1 MSKFLHSNYKII
13 IKFISSTIYHRRLES
28 IEMKVGVVG
37 ASGYVG
43 GELLRLLVVHPKV
56 EISMVT
62 SMQKAGEYVHR
73 IHPSLKGFID
83 LTFSPL
89 NMEKLTNS
97 CDIVFT
103 SVPHGKSNKIVK
115 DLYGRGMKVIDLSAD
130 FRLKNPKD
138 YVKWYGWEH
147 PVPELLSKSVY
158 GVPELHRE
166 EIKKAQLVSCPGCMA
181 VTSLL
186 ALKPLIEHNLIDTEH
201 IIVDS
206 KIGSSGAGS
215 KANAGTHHAMRYGVI
230 RPYKPAK
237 HRHTGEIEQELG
249 LVAKKVIKVS
259 MSPHAV
265 NLVRGILTTNHTF
278 LIRPMSELEIW
289 KIYRNSYSGEPFLR
303 FIRDKKG
310 LYKFPDPKF
319 LIGSNFCD
327 IGFDIDEYNQRLVS
341 LSASDNLMKGA
352 AGSAIQNMNVLSGFD
367 ETEGLKYTP
376 LTPV

>member
-1 MSKFLHSNYKII
+1 
-13 IKFISSTIYHRRLES
+13 
-28 IEMKVGVVG
+28 MKVGVVG

-56 EISMVT
+56 EVNMVT
-62 SMQKAGEYVHR
+62 SRQKAGEYVHR

-89 NMEKLTNS
+89 DMEKLVNS

-115 DLYGRGMKVIDLSAD
+115 ELYGRGMKIIDLSAD

-147 PVPELLSKSVY
+147 PFPELLSKSVY

-166 EIKKAQLVSCPGCMA
+166 DIKKSQLVSCPGCMA

-186 ALKPLIEHNLIDTEH
+186 ALKPLIENNLIDTEH
-201 IIVDS
+201 IVVDS
-206 KIGSSGAGS
+206 KIGSSGAGI

-249 LVAKKVIKVS
+249 LIAKKTIKVS

-265 NLVRGILTTNHTF
+265 NIVRGILTTNHTF
-278 LIRPMSELEIW
+278 MRKPMSELELW
-289 KIYRNSYSGEPFLR
+289 KVYRNSYRDEPFLR

-327 IGFDIDEYNQRLVS
+327 IGFDIDEDNQRLVS

-352 AGSAIQNMNVLSGFD
+352 AGSAIQNMNILYGFD

>member
-1 MSKFLHSNYKII
+1 
-13 IKFISSTIYHRRLES
+13 
-28 IEMKVGVVG
+28 MKVGVVG

-56 EISMVT
+56 EVNMVT
-62 SMQKAGEYVHR
+62 SRQKAGEYVHR
-73 IHPSLKGFID
+73 IHPSLKGFVD

-89 NMEKLTNS
+89 DMEKLVNS

-115 DLYGRGMKVIDLSAD
+115 ELYGRGIKIIDLSAD

-147 PVPELLSKSVY
+147 PFPELLSKSVY

-166 EIKKAQLVSCPGCMA
+166 DIKKSQLVSCPGCMA

-186 ALKPLIEHNLIDTEH
+186 ALKPLIENNLIDTEH
-201 IIVDS
+201 IVVDS
-206 KIGSSGAGS
+206 KIGSSGAGI

-249 LVAKKVIKVS
+249 LIAKKTIKVS

-265 NLVRGILTTNHTF
+265 NIVRGILTTNHTF
-278 LIRPMSELEIW
+278 MKKPMSELELW
-289 KIYRNSYSGEPFLR
+289 KVYRNSYRDEPFLR

-327 IGFDIDEYNQRLVS
+327 IGFDIDEDNQRLVS

-352 AGSAIQNMNVLSGFD
+352 AGSAIQNMNILYGFD

>member
-1 MSKFLHSNYKII
+1 
-13 IKFISSTIYHRRLES
+13 
-28 IEMKVGVVG
+28 MKVGVVG

-56 EISMVT
+56 EVNMVT
-62 SMQKAGEYVHR
+62 SRQKAGEYVHR
-73 IHPSLKGFID
+73 IHPSLKGFVD

-89 NMEKLTNS
+89 DMEKLVNS

-115 DLYGRGMKVIDLSAD
+115 ELYGRGIKIIDLSAD

-147 PVPELLSKSVY
+147 PFPELLSKSVY

-166 EIKKAQLVSCPGCMA
+166 DIKKSQLVSCPGCMA

-186 ALKPLIEHNLIDTEH
+186 ALKPLIENNLIDTEH
-201 IIVDS
+201 IVVDS
-206 KIGSSGAGS
+206 KIGSSGAGI
-215 KANAGTHHAMRYGVI
+215 KANAATHHAMRYGVI

-249 LVAKKVIKVS
+249 LIAKKTIKVS

-265 NLVRGILTTNHTF
+265 NIVRGILTTNHTF
-278 LIRPMSELEIW
+278 MRKPMSELELW
-289 KIYRNSYSGEPFLR
+289 KVYRNSYRDEPFLR

-327 IGFDIDEYNQRLVS
+327 IGFDIDEDNQRLVS

-352 AGSAIQNMNVLSGFD
+352 AGSAIQNMNILYGFD

>member
-1 MSKFLHSNYKII
+1 
-13 IKFISSTIYHRRLES
+13 
-28 IEMKVGVVG
+28 MKVGVVG

-56 EISMVT
+56 EVNMVT
-62 SMQKAGEYVHR
+62 SRQKAGEYVHR
-73 IHPSLKGFID
+73 VHPSLKGFID

-89 NMEKLTNS
+89 DMEKLVNS

-103 SVPHGKSNKIVK
+103 SVPHGKSNKIVNE
-115 DLYGRGMKVIDLSAD
+115 LYGRGMKIIDLSAD

-147 PVPELLSKSVY
+147 PFPELLSKSVY

-166 EIKKAQLVSCPGCMA
+166 DIKKSQLVSCPGCMA

-186 ALKPLIEHNLIDTEH
+186 ALKPLIENNLIDTEH
-201 IIVDS
+201 IVVDS
-206 KIGSSGAGS
+206 KIGSSGAGV

-249 LVAKKVIKVS
+249 LVAKKTIKVG

-265 NLVRGILTTNHTF
+265 NIVRGILTTNHTF
-278 LIRPMSELEIW
+278 LRKPMSELELW
-289 KIYRNSYSGEPFLR
+289 KVYRNSYRGEPFLR
-303 FIRDKKG
+303 LIRDKKG

-327 IGFDIDEYNQRLVS
+327 IGFDIDEDNQRVVS

-352 AGSAIQNMNVLSGFD
+352 AGSAIQNMNVLYGFD

>member
-1 MSKFLHSNYKII
+1 
-13 IKFISSTIYHRRLES
+13 
-28 IEMKVGVVG
+28 MKVGVVG

-56 EISMVT
+56 EVSMVT
-62 SMQKAGEYVHR
+62 SRQKAGEYVHR
-73 IHPSLKGFID
+73 VHPSLKGFID

-89 NMEKLTNS
+89 DMEKLVNS

-103 SVPHGKSNKIVK
+103 SVPHGKSNKIVNE
-115 DLYGRGMKVIDLSAD
+115 LYGRGMKIIDLSAD

-147 PVPELLSKSVY
+147 PFPELLSKSVY

-166 EIKKAQLVSCPGCMA
+166 DIKKSKLVSCPGCMA

-186 ALKPLIEHNLIDTEH
+186 ALKPLIQNNLIDTEH

-206 KIGSSGAGS
+206 KIGSSGAGV

-249 LVAKKVIKVS
+249 LVAKKTIKVG

-265 NLVRGILTTNHTF
+265 NIVRGILTTNHTF
-278 LIRPMSELEIW
+278 LRKPMSELELW
-289 KIYRNSYSGEPFLR
+289 KVYRNSYRGEPFLR
-303 FIRDKKG
+303 LIRDKKG

-327 IGFDIDEYNQRLVS
+327 IGFDIDEDNQRLVS

-352 AGSAIQNMNVLSGFD
+352 AGSAIQNMNVLYGFD

>member
-1 MSKFLHSNYKII
+1 
-13 IKFISSTIYHRRLES
+13 
-28 IEMKVGVVG
+28 MKVGVVG

-43 GELLRLLVVHPKV
+43 GELLRLLVTHPKV

-62 SMQKAGEYVHR
+62 SRQLVGEYVHR

-89 NMEKLTNS
+89 DIEKLSNS
-97 CDIVFT
+97 CDLVFV
-103 SVPHGKSNKIVK
+103 SVPHGKASPIVK
-115 DLYGRGMKVIDLSAD
+115 DLYDRGTRVIDLSAD

-138 YVKWYGWEH
+138 YEKWYGWEH
-147 PVPELLSKSVY
+147 PFPDMLSKSVY
-158 GVPELHRE
+158 GVPELHRD
-166 EIKKAQLVSCPGCMA
+166 EIKDAKLVSCPGCMA

-186 ALKPLIEHNLIDTEH
+186 AIKPLIENNLIDTKH
-201 IIVDS
+201 IVVDS
-206 KIGSSGAGS
+206 KIGSSGAGAELS
-215 KANAGTHHAMRYGVI
+215 AGTHHAMRYGVI

-249 LVAKKVIKVS
+249 IIANTPIKIS

-278 LIRPMSELEIW
+278 LIKPIDELELW
-289 KIYRNSYSGEPFLR
+289 KIYRSSYNKEPFVRL
-303 FIRDKKG
+303 IRDKKG

-327 IGFDIDEYNQRLVS
+327 VGFDIDEDNQRVVA

-352 AGSAIQNMNVLSGFD
+352 AGSAIQNMNVMFGYR
-367 ETEGLKYTP
+367 EIEGLHFTP

>member
-1 MSKFLHSNYKII
+1 
-13 IKFISSTIYHRRLES
+13 
-28 IEMKVGVVG
+28 MKVGVVG

-56 EISMVT
+56 EVSMVT
-62 SMQKAGEYVHR
+62 SRQKAGEYVHR
-73 IHPSLKGFID
+73 VHPSLKGFID

-89 NMEKLTNS
+89 DMEKLVNS

-103 SVPHGKSNKIVK
+103 SVPHGKSNKIVNE
-115 DLYGRGMKVIDLSAD
+115 LYGRGMKIIDLSAD

-147 PVPELLSKSVY
+147 PFPELLSKSVY

-166 EIKKAQLVSCPGCMA
+166 DIKKSQLVSCPGCMA

-186 ALKPLIEHNLIDTEH
+186 ALKPLIENNLIDTEH

-206 KIGSSGAGS
+206 KIGSSGAGV

-249 LVAKKVIKVS
+249 LLAKKTIKVG

-265 NLVRGILTTNHTF
+265 NIVRGILTTNHTF
-278 LIRPMSELEIW
+278 LRKPMSELELW
-289 KIYRNSYSGEPFLR
+289 KVYRNSYRGEPFLR
-303 FIRDKKG
+303 LIRDKKG

-327 IGFDIDEYNQRLVS
+327 IGFDIDEDNQRLVS

-352 AGSAIQNMNVLSGFD
+352 AGSAIQNMNVLYGFD

>member
-1 MSKFLHSNYKII
+1 
-13 IKFISSTIYHRRLES
+13 
-28 IEMKVGVVG
+28 MKVGVVG

-56 EISMVT
+56 EVNMVT
-62 SMQKAGEYVHR
+62 SRQKAGEYVHR
-73 IHPSLKGFID
+73 VHPSLKGFID

-89 NMEKLTNS
+89 DMEKLVNS

-103 SVPHGKSNKIVK
+103 SVPHGKSNKIVNE
-115 DLYGRGMKVIDLSAD
+115 LYGRGMKIIDLSAD

-147 PVPELLSKSVY
+147 PFPELLSKSVY

-166 EIKKAQLVSCPGCMA
+166 DIKKSQLVSCPGCMA

-186 ALKPLIEHNLIDTEH
+186 ALKPLIENNLIDTEH
-201 IIVDS
+201 IVVDS
-206 KIGSSGAGS
+206 KIGSSGAGV

-249 LVAKKVIKVS
+249 LIAKKTIKVS

-265 NLVRGILTTNHTF
+265 NIVRGILTTNHTF
-278 LIRPMSELEIW
+278 LRKPMSELELW
-289 KIYRNSYSGEPFLR
+289 KVYRNSYRGEPFLR
-303 FIRDKKG
+303 LIRDKKG

-327 IGFDIDEYNQRLVS
+327 IGFDIDEDNQRLVS

-352 AGSAIQNMNVLSGFD
+352 AGSAIQNMNILYGFD

>member
-1 MSKFLHSNYKII
+1 
-13 IKFISSTIYHRRLES
+13 
-28 IEMKVGVVG
+28 MKVGVVG

-56 EISMVT
+56 EVNMVT
-62 SMQKAGEYVHR
+62 SRQKAGEYVHR
-73 IHPSLKGFID
+73 IHPSLKGFVD

-89 NMEKLTNS
+89 DMEKLVNS

-115 DLYGRGMKVIDLSAD
+115 ELYGRGMKIIDLSAD

-147 PVPELLSKSVY
+147 PFPELLSKSVY

-166 EIKKAQLVSCPGCMA
+166 DIKKSQLVSCPGCMA

-186 ALKPLIEHNLIDTEH
+186 ALKPLIENNLIDTEH
-201 IIVDS
+201 IVVDS
-206 KIGSSGAGS
+206 KIGSSGAGI

-249 LVAKKVIKVS
+249 LIAKKRIKVS

-265 NLVRGILTTNHTF
+265 NIVRGILTTNHTF
-278 LIRPMSELEIW
+278 MRKPMSELELW
-289 KIYRNSYSGEPFLR
+289 KVYRNSYRSEPFLR

-327 IGFDIDEYNQRLVS
+327 IGFDIDEDNQRLVA

-352 AGSAIQNMNVLSGFD
+352 AGSAIQNMNILYGFD

>member
-1 MSKFLHSNYKII
+1 
-13 IKFISSTIYHRRLES
+13 
-28 IEMKVGVVG
+28 MKVGVVG

-56 EISMVT
+56 EVNMVT
-62 SMQKAGEYVHR
+62 SRQKAGEYVHR
-73 IHPSLKGFID
+73 VHPSLKGFID

-89 NMEKLTNS
+89 DMEKLVNS

-103 SVPHGKSNKIVK
+103 SVPHGKSNKIVNE
-115 DLYGRGMKVIDLSAD
+115 LYGRGMKIIDLSAD

-147 PVPELLSKSVY
+147 PFPELLSKSVY

-166 EIKKAQLVSCPGCMA
+166 DIKKSQLVSCPGCMA

-186 ALKPLIEHNLIDTEH
+186 ALKPLIENNLIDTEH
-201 IIVDS
+201 IVVDS
-206 KIGSSGAGS
+206 KIGSSGAGV

-249 LVAKKVIKVS
+249 LIAKNTVKVS

-265 NLVRGILTTNHTF
+265 NIVRGILTTNHTF
-278 LIRPMSELEIW
+278 LRKPMSELELW
-289 KIYRNSYSGEPFLR
+289 KVYRNSYRSEPFLR

-327 IGFDIDEYNQRLVS
+327 IGFDIDEDNQRLVS

-352 AGSAIQNMNVLSGFD
+352 AGSAIQNMNILYGFD